1 MAQTAAS
8 RPRRK
13 KRNWDVLYIA
23 PWLIGFACFTL
34 FPFLFS
40 LYISFTKYNMLGTP
54 KWIGLN
60 NYIGAL
66 TDAAEVGQSLGVT
79 VQYMLISVPLRMVF
93 ALMVAV
99 ILNNRIR
106 FVRFFR
112 TVYYLPS
119 LLGGT
124 VAISIVWKALFTKQ
138 GVFNNLLAVFGIQ
151 GLEWI
156 GNPSTALF
164 VLALLPMWQFGSSM
178 LIFLAGLN
186 AIPRELL
193 EAAEVDGARP
203 LRRFFRITLPLIT
216 PTVFFNLV
224 MQVINAL
231 QSFTSA
237 YIVTNGGPINST
249 RLFVYY
255 IYQQAFVKHKFGY
268 ASALS
273 WILFVII
280 MVFTAVLF
288 STQNRW
294 VYYESDSK

>member
-1 MAQTAAS
+1 
-8 RPRRK
+8 
-13 KRNWDVLYIA
+13 
-23 PWLIGFACFTL
+23 
-34 FPFLFS
+34 
-40 LYISFTKYNMLGTP
+40 MLGTP
-54 KWIGLN
+54 KWIGLA
-60 NYIGAL
+60 NYVTAL
-66 TDAAEVGQSLGVT
+66 TDAAEAGQSLMVT
-79 VQYMLISVPLRMVF
+79 IQYMLISVPLRMVV

-99 ILNNRIR
+99 ILNNRIK

-138 GVFNNLLAVFGIQ
+138 GVFNNFLSVFGIQ

-203 LRRFFRITLPLIT
+203 IRRFFQITLPLIT

-237 YIVTNGGPINST
+237 MIVTGGGPINST
-249 RLFVYY
+249 RLFVFY
-255 IYQQAFVKHKFGY
+255 IYQQGFVKHKFGY

-273 WILFVII
+273 WVLFTII
-280 MVFTAVLF
+280 MVFTIILF

-294 VYYESDSK
+294 VYYESDKK